1 MRIDNVNQ
9 IRSEDYPEE
18 YEDLLDQLGETIN
31 PFMQQVQELSDG
43 RVDFPN
49 RVEVL
54 RTIEITVDSN
64 GNPVLNNRINAEKTG
79 VRGISVIRAINLTNN
94 TVFPTSHP
102 FVSFTPVGGD
112 IIQINNITGL
122 PANQRFRLT
131 LVIY

>member
-64 GNPVLNNRINAEKTG
+64 GNPVLNNKINAEKTG

-102 FVSFTPVGGD
+102 FISFTPVGGD
-112 IIQINNITGL
+112 TIQINNITGL

>member
-64 GNPVLNNRINAEKTG
+64 GNPVLNNKINAEKTG

>member
-102 FVSFTPVGGD
+102 FISFTPVGGD